1 MKKTAKQILSVVIA
15 LAIVVTALFGTVS
28 HIAKAS
34 AVNLLKNSGFE
45 DFSGTEFTDWYLW
58 KGNQKA
64 EKFLFPL
71 FFSYA

>member
-45 DFSGTEFTDWYLW
+45 GRIRAAAIGVTGAAVFS
-58 KGNQKA
+58 
-64 EKFLFPL
+64 
-71 FFSYA
+71 S